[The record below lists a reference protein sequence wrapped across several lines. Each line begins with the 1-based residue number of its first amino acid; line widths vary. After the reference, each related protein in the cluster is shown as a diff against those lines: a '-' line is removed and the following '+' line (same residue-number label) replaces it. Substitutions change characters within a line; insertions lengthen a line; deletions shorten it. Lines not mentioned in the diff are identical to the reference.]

1 MEKIFLKPRA
11 KINLNLEITGKRPDN
26 YHNINSVFQK
36 ISLYDELYIY
46 KLKTDEFI
54 LETNFAELN
63 LSLIHI

>member
-46 KLKTDEFI
+46 KLKTDEII
-54 LETNFAELN
+54 LETNSAE
-63 LSLIHI
+63 